1 MLLMT
6 ILTSCEKKDNQSEL
20 IVNGNVESGLGVPN
34 DWWPSAEKDN
44 FNLMWTEE
52 YSFSPKKSLMIS
64 RQTKSATDFT
74 YWTQV
79 IYNNIPIGKTVTL
92 KVKIK
97 GNLTGD
103 GISIAIRSDSDTEM
117 LQFVSSENISRI
129 GGTFDWSEYSIQMP
143 KIDVSTES
151 LLIFLVYLP
160 NTTGEVYF
168 DDISLSY

>member
-1 MLLMT
+1 MT
-6 ILTSCEKKDNQSEL
+6 ALVSCEKKDNSTEL
-20 IVNGNVESGLGVPN
+20 IINGNVESGLGAPN
-34 DWWPSAEKDN
+34 AWWPWAENEN
-44 FNLMWTEE
+44 FNLVWTEE
-52 YSFSPKKSLMIS
+52 YSYSPKKSLMIS
-64 RQTKSATDFT
+64 RQTKSDTDFT

-92 KVKIK
+92 NVKIK

-117 LQFVSSENISRI
+117 LQFVSSENNSRI
-129 GGTFDWSEYSIQMP
+129 NGTFDWSEYSIQLP

-151 LLIFLVYLP
+151 LLVFLVYLP